1 MNELANGISLTTEQQ
16 QIVRDAVKES
26 VDSLLRISAEKEL
39 QKDIADRIQEKLG
52 IKKAD
57 FTKLVSEQYEG
68 KVSDQIA
75 KLEAIVELKE
85 ILYGSSDR
93 LGD

>member
-1 MNELANGISLTTEQQ
+1 MSDLANGISLTDEQK
-16 QIVRDAVKES
+16 QILRDAVKES
-26 VDSLLRISAEKEL
+26 VDSLLRISSEKEL
-39 QKDIADRIQEKLG
+39 QKDIAERIQEKLG

-57 FTKLVSEQYEG
+57 FTKLVSEQFEG

-75 KLEAIVELKE
+75 KLEAVVELKE
-85 ILYGSSDR
+85 MLYGSSDR

>member
-1 MNELANGISLTTEQQ
+1 MNDLANGISLTPEQQ
-16 QIVRDAVKES
+16 QIIRDAVKES

-57 FTKLVSEQYEG
+57 FAKLVSAQYEG

-85 ILYGSSDR
+85 MLYGSSDR

>member
-1 MNELANGISLTTEQQ
+1 MSDLANGISLTDEQK
-16 QIVRDAVKES
+16 QILRDAVKES
-26 VDSLLRISAEKEL
+26 VDSLLRVSSEKEL
-39 QKDIADRIQEKLG
+39 RKDIADRIQEKLG
-52 IKKAD
+52 IKRDD

-75 KLEAIVELKE
+75 KLESVVELKE
-85 ILYGSSDR
+85 MLYGSADR